1 MSRFRVCESEWMPL
15 NAEYA
20 IDGVNEE
27 EAICGRL
34 ITKVSAKK
42 VGRTQDELK
51 GVRASTLKGCCARLF
66 QGPQDYGISHY
77 RL

>member
-1 MSRFRVCESEWMPL
+1 VSRFRVCESEWMPL

-27 EAICGRL
+27 EAICGGL

-42 VGRTQDELK
+42 GCTDKKLNYWCSQPGPQK
-51 GVRASTLKGCCARLF
+51 GVSPTFLWEH
-66 QGPQDYGISHY
+66 QDFWGVG
-77 RL
+77 

>member
-1 MSRFRVCESEWMPL
+1 MPL

-27 EAICGRL
+27 EAICGGL

-42 VGRTQDELK
+42 GRRRTN
-51 GVRASTLKGCCARLF
+51 
-66 QGPQDYGISHY
+66 
-77 RL
+77 